1 MAEATL
7 ASSKRWPAEA
17 GSSAE
22 SAPRRETPGAGPAR
36 WGGKDSG
43 EKDSGE
49 KDSGEKDTGE
59 KVGRAV
65 HPRLQAV
72 LVASRYHGRELD
84 PREFVANPAEAAP
97 SAASLCLWARNAG
110 MWARA
115 VRLQWRHLMRLG
127 DDGPV
132 VLLFTDGSAGL
143 LTGVNAGAKG
153 VFLQD
158 PCPPA

>member
-7 ASSKRWPAEA
+7 ASSKRRPSKAACSTDSVA
-17 GSSAE
+17 G
-22 SAPRRETPGAGPAR
+22 RETPAAGPASSSA
-36 WGGKDSG
+36 KDSG
-43 EKDSGE
+43 EKDPA
-49 KDSGEKDTGE
+49 E

-72 LVASRYHGRELD
+72 LLVARYHGRELD
-84 PREFVANPAEAAP
+84 PREFVANPAETAP

-110 MWARA
+110 LWARA

-132 VLLFTDGSAGL
+132 VLLLTDGSAAL
-143 LTGVNAGAKG
+143 VTGV
-153 VFLQD
+153 
-158 PCPPA
+158 